1 MKPALVVC
9 EDGDEY
15 TTRFARLLGQHIE
28 FQRANNHAE
37 AARLLGAGAL
47 GILLDLDF
55 RRTPATDLVDETGT
69 TRTELSDGERRR
81 LAEIQGILV
90 LRALRSVGV
99 TAPALLFADLD
110 EPSRGDY
117 LMRTLAPLTI
127 LPSSESLPAIAKH
140 IRTLARL
147 HDRNP

>member
-1 MKPALVVC
+1 VKPTLVVC

-15 TTRFARLLGQHIE
+15 TTRFARLLGHEVE
-28 FQRANNHAE
+28 FERAGTHAE
-37 AARLLGAGAL
+37 ASRLLAAGAL

-55 RRTPATDLVDETGT
+55 RRTNSVDLVDETGA
-69 TRTELSDGERRR
+69 TRVGLSDGERRR

-90 LRALRSVGV
+90 LRALRGAGI
-99 TAPALLFADLD
+99 TAPAILFADLN

-117 LMRTLAPLTI
+117 LVATLAPLAI

-140 IRTLARL
+140 IRALAT
-147 HDRNP
+147 PKPVKP